1 LFGGYESEPTTTTST
16 TTTTVAPIVTTTTT
30 TTTTTTLP
38 PPTTTTTTTTTTTLA
53 ADHPPLVAF
62 YSEPTTTTT
71 TTTVRMADTGI
82 MYYYEPQGVT
92 ESRPADNENGPY
104 IPQYTQPKGRM
115 YSEETAPDITPS
127 GEMAAE
133 TDKKDN
139 STFIRFKDSGKDLP
153 MGDKYDYE
161 AEDNSDKLYRS
172 STFIPKNEE
181 EFDKAKPKYRLSAK
195 KIVLSGDHQ
204 ISNTLAAQM
213 FNRSVEQFRKND
225 FTNAE
230 TAFKKLIHYNSYL
243 SDSYYYLSQIA
254 NLRKEYLPS
263 IDYMKLAMSNSDK
276 SSENSKYLY
285 HIGSVYYT
293 MGSYNTAVEY
303 FTDALSNTKD
313 GVYMYNSLGMCYYK
327 LGDYKNAIR
336 YWKAGMNKG
345 DKECKKSYQW
355 LMTKVKDDKK

>member
-1 LFGGYESEPTTTTST
+1 VTTTT
-16 TTTTVAPIVTTTTT
+16 TTTTVAPIVAVSTTTSTT
-30 TTTTTTLP
+30 S
-38 PPTTTTTTTTTTTLA
+38 TTTTTTLA

-71 TTTVRMADTGI
+71 TTTVRMADTSI

-92 ESRPADNENGPY
+92 ESNNNDEEKGPY

-115 YSEETAPDITPS
+115 YSEEDAPDITPS

-133 TDKKDN
+133 TDKKDT

-153 MGDKYDYE
+153 MGDRYDYE

-172 STFIPKNEE
+172 PTFIPKNEE

-204 ISNTLAAQM
+204 ISNSLATQM
-213 FNRSVEQFRKND
+213 FNRSVDQFRKND
-225 FTNAE
+225 FANAE
-230 TAFKKLIHYNSYL
+230 TAFKKLIHYNSNL
-243 SDSYYYLSQIA
+243 SDCYYYLSQIA
-254 NLRKEYLPS
+254 NLGKEYIPS
-263 IDYMKLAMSNSDK
+263 IDYMKLAISNSNK

-336 YWKAGMNKG
+336 YWKAGMSKG

-355 LMTKVKDDKK
+355 LMTKVNDDKK